1 MEYADFIESFN
12 LTKIDCAHV
21 PRGLNVSEFISRWVS
36 SEKYPIVTVQRIN
49 GSIILHQTTYMEDEN
64 SPEKLSW
71 NIPISFTNSTKLN
84 FTAEFDYWL
93 TDDNFTVI
101 HNAYSTDD
109 ENSWVLVNA
118 IGRGYYRC
126 NYDLGE
132 FSNILLNCDQL
143 ERFVENWLAIVHQL
157 KTDHSV
163 FPYET
168 RAILIDDALNLA
180 RMDLLDYKIAFD
192 LLSYLMDKDE
202 VTLHPWLSALN
213 NLNYL
218 YKTMEELP
226 NFAVVENFM
235 RDIVN
240 AVYNKINDLKFSR
253 DLTEDDEEKRL
264 EFLIDDNSCML
275 GYPECIDDMKNKF
288 EKLLLTDDEVNNQ
301 LLLTS
306 HNQSQDELFR
316 ILCTTIKY
324 SGFFEWNIVYKSFN
338 LSSDLNYRKILL
350 RSLGCSREISLINS
364 YIDFLVRK
372 KFRRFSSDILRSLS
386 ENKIGM
392 KYVMDYLSIN
402 WKTIIKILDIKQLSV
417 IFNNISNENEY
428 KVVSHLICRC
438 KLWQAS

>member
-1 MEYADFIESFN
+1 M
-12 LTKIDCAHV
+12 K
-21 PRGLNVSEFISRWVS
+21 
-36 SEKYPIVTVQRIN
+36 
-49 GSIILHQTTYMEDEN
+49 
-64 SPEKLSW
+64 
-71 NIPISFTNSTKLN
+71 
-84 FTAEFDYWL
+84 
-93 TDDNFTVI
+93 
-101 HNAYSTDD
+101 
-109 ENSWVLVNA
+109 
-118 IGRGYYRC
+118 
-126 NYDLGE
+126 
-132 FSNILLNCDQL
+132 QL
-143 ERFVENWLAIVHQL
+143 Q
-157 KTDHSV
+157 TDHSV

-301 LLLTS
+301 LLITQ
-306 HNQSQDELFR
+306 NQSQDELFR
-316 ILCTTIKY
+316 LLCTTIKY

-338 LSSDLNYRKILL
+338 HSSDLNYQKILL

-364 YIDFLVRK
+364 YINFLVQK
-372 KFRRFSSDILRSLS
+372 EFRRFSSDILHSLS

-392 KYVMDYLSIN
+392 KYVMDYFSIN
-402 WKTIIKILDIKQLSV
+402 WQQIIKILDIQQLSV
-417 IFNNISNENEY
+417 IFNKISNENEY
-428 KVVSHLICRC
+428 KVVSSRVCFIQSKMMMFTIYFNVYNL
-438 KLWQAS
+438 LASGNIQHIPGDVPPSR

>member
-1 MEYADFIESFN
+1 M
-12 LTKIDCAHV
+12 K
-21 PRGLNVSEFISRWVS
+21 
-36 SEKYPIVTVQRIN
+36 
-49 GSIILHQTTYMEDEN
+49 
-64 SPEKLSW
+64 
-71 NIPISFTNSTKLN
+71 
-84 FTAEFDYWL
+84 
-93 TDDNFTVI
+93 
-101 HNAYSTDD
+101 
-109 ENSWVLVNA
+109 
-118 IGRGYYRC
+118 
-126 NYDLGE
+126 
-132 FSNILLNCDQL
+132 
-143 ERFVENWLAIVHQL
+143 QL

-180 RMDLLDYKIAFD
+180 RMNMLDYKIAFD

-240 AVYNKINDLKFSR
+240 AVYNKASFHNILTVYNFHKLKINIFQINDLKFSR

-301 LLLTS
+301 LLITQ
-306 HNQSQDELFR
+306 NQSQDELFR
-316 ILCTTIKY
+316 LLCTTIKY

-364 YIDFLVRK
+364 YINFLVQK
-372 KFRRFSSDILRSLS
+372 EFFRFSADILQSLS

-402 WKTIIKILDIKQLSV
+402 WKAIIKILDIKQLSV
-417 IFNNISNENEY
+417 IFKNISNENEY
-428 KVVSHLICRC
+428 KVVICLIFVF
-438 KLWQAS
+438 KLNFSTFL

>member
-1 MEYADFIESFN
+1 MRSIK
-12 LTKIDCAHV
+12 LKI
-21 PRGLNVSEFISRWVS
+21 LFS
-36 SEKYPIVTVQRIN
+36 
-49 GSIILHQTTYMEDEN
+49 
-64 SPEKLSW
+64 
-71 NIPISFTNSTKLN
+71 
-84 FTAEFDYWL
+84 
-93 TDDNFTVI
+93 DN
-101 HNAYSTDD
+101 
-109 ENSWVLVNA
+109 WK
-118 IGRGYYRC
+118 
-126 NYDLGE
+126 
-132 FSNILLNCDQL
+132 
-143 ERFVENWLAIVHQL
+143 AIVKQL

-180 RMDLLDYKIAFD
+180 RMNLLDYKIAFD

-202 VTLHPWLSALN
+202 VTLHPWLSALD

-301 LLLTS
+301 LLINQ
-306 HNQSQDELFR
+306 NQSQDELFR
-316 ILCTTIKY
+316 LLCTTIKY

-364 YIDFLVRK
+364 YINFLVQK
-372 KFRRFSSDILRSLS
+372 EFYRFSADILQSLS

-417 IFNNISNENEY
+417 IFKNISNENEY
-428 KVVSHLICRC
+428 KVVSENSFL
-438 KLWQAS
+438 

>member
-1 MEYADFIESFN
+1 MIWVMKFVYFNIEIK
-12 LTKIDCAHV
+12 LD
-21 PRGLNVSEFISRWVS
+21 LNA
-36 SEKYPIVTVQRIN
+36 
-49 GSIILHQTTYMEDEN
+49 L
-64 SPEKLSW
+64 
-71 NIPISFTNSTKLN
+71 
-84 FTAEFDYWL
+84 
-93 TDDNFTVI
+93 DN
-101 HNAYSTDD
+101 
-109 ENSWVLVNA
+109 WM
-118 IGRGYYRC
+118 
-126 NYDLGE
+126 
-132 FSNILLNCDQL
+132 
-143 ERFVENWLAIVHQL
+143 AIVKQL
-157 KTDHSV
+157 KTNHHV

-180 RMDLLDYKIAFD
+180 RMNLLDYQIAFD

-240 AVYNKINDLKFSR
+240 AVYNKINDLRFSR

-301 LLLTS
+301 LLITQ
-306 HNQSQDELFR
+306 NQSQDELFR
-316 ILCTTIKY
+316 LLCTTIKY

-364 YIDFLVRK
+364 YINFLVQK
-372 KFRRFSSDILRSLS
+372 EFRRFSSDILLSLS

-417 IFNNISNENEY
+417 IFNNISNENEF
-428 KVVSHLICRC
+428 KVVSFIANWFLSLMLLICQCFFILAARNIQHISRDIQTSRQGYFEAMPRLNQQQV
-438 KLWQAS
+438 KLEA

>member
-1 MEYADFIESFN
+1 M
-12 LTKIDCAHV
+12 
-21 PRGLNVSEFISRWVS
+21 
-36 SEKYPIVTVQRIN
+36 
-49 GSIILHQTTYMEDEN
+49 
-64 SPEKLSW
+64 
-71 NIPISFTNSTKLN
+71 
-84 FTAEFDYWL
+84 
-93 TDDNFTVI
+93 
-101 HNAYSTDD
+101 
-109 ENSWVLVNA
+109 
-118 IGRGYYRC
+118 
-126 NYDLGE
+126 
-132 FSNILLNCDQL
+132 
-143 ERFVENWLAIVHQL
+143 AIVKQL
-157 KTDHSV
+157 KTDHHV

-180 RMDLLDYKIAFD
+180 RMNLLDYKIAFD

-301 LLLTS
+301 LLITP
-306 HNQSQDELFR
+306 NQSQDELFR
-316 ILCTTIKY
+316 LLCTTIKY

-364 YIDFLVRK
+364 YINFLVQK
-372 KFRRFSSDILRSLS
+372 EFRRFSSDILQSLS

-417 IFNNISNENEY
+417 IFNNISNENEF
-428 KVVSHLICRC
+428 KVVSRFET
-438 KLWQAS
+438 

>member
-1 MEYADFIESFN
+1 M
-12 LTKIDCAHV
+12 TRIDCTHV

-36 SEKYPIVTVQRIN
+36 SDKYPIVTVQRIN
-49 GSIILHQTTYMEDEN
+49 GSIILHQTSYSEDDDG
-64 SPEKLSW
+64 SQKPSW
-71 NIPISFTNSTKLN
+71 NIPISFTNSTTRN

-93 TDDNFTVI
+93 MDDNFTVI
-101 HNAYSTDD
+101 HNAYSADVED
-109 ENSWVLVNA
+109 SWVLVNA
-118 IGRGYYRC
+118 MGRGYYRVL
-126 NYDLGE
+126 YDL
-132 FSNILLNCDQL
+132 D
-143 ERFVENWLAIVHQL
+143 NWKAIVKQL

-180 RMDLLDYKIAFD
+180 RMNMLDYHIAFD
-192 LLSYLMDKDE
+192 ILSYLMDKDE

-301 LLLTS
+301 LLITP
-306 HNQSQDELFR
+306 NQSQDELFR
-316 ILCTTIKY
+316 LLCVTIK
-324 SGFFEWNIVYKSFN
+324 
-338 LSSDLNYRKILL
+338 
-350 RSLGCSREISLINS
+350 
-364 YIDFLVRK
+364 
-372 KFRRFSSDILRSLS
+372 
-386 ENKIGM
+386 
-392 KYVMDYLSIN
+392 
-402 WKTIIKILDIKQLSV
+402 
-417 IFNNISNENEY
+417 
-428 KVVSHLICRC
+428 VSC
-438 KLWQAS
+438 